1 MVLFSGKGMK
11 MKVQKYEIARVIDKL
26 KSIVQKND
34 QFPALGGILVKDGYL
49 IASNSEITMQVK
61 LEASEGS
68 YFIIPMKAFDLI
80 KNLPDGEID
89 ISATDKNVVMI
100 KIGAIKNK
108 YQSYPPEEFNFDITE
123 DPEADGVELNGKNI
137 IKALTP
143 YATADAGIIS
153 MILRNLADDI
163 EKNNPGAKELR
174 MWAENNT
181 VKPELK
187 ETIKIKKPNLK

>member
-1 MVLFSGKGMK
+1 
-11 MKVQKYEIARVIDKL
+11 MKVQKYEISRTIDKL

-34 QFPALGGILVKDGYL
+34 QFPALGGVLVKDGYL
-49 IASNSEITMQVK
+49 IASNSEITMKVK

-123 DPEADGVELNGKNI
+123 DPEADGVELNGKKIMEAMCLKIVNAPTQI
-137 IKALTP
+137 HRMVTP
-143 YATADAGIIS
+143 KMMLPLI
-153 MILRNLADDI
+153 DDKLQ
-163 EKNNPGAKELR
+163 EEF
-174 MWAENNT
+174 
-181 VKPELK
+181 K
-187 ETIKIKKPNLK
+187 ETEARE

>member
-1 MVLFSGKGMK
+1 MK
-11 MKVQKYEIARVIDKL
+11 
-26 KSIVQKND
+26 
-34 QFPALGGILVKDGYL
+34 
-49 IASNSEITMQVK
+49 VK

-123 DPEADGVELNGKNI
+123 DPEADGVELNGKKI
-137 IKALTP
+137 MEAIGHVI
-143 YATADAGIIS
+143 YAAADGGANTQMTGIYFEGTDS
-153 MILRNLADDI
+153 
-163 EKNNPGAKELR
+163 GV
-174 MWAENNT
+174 AEGNRQEVDFHGRDRRCDT
-181 VKPELK
+181 YIHQKQCS
-187 ETIKIKKPNLK
+187 IQI

>member
-1 MVLFSGKGMK
+1 

-49 IASNSEITMQVK
+49 IASNSEITMKVK

-89 ISATDKNVVMI
+89 ISVTDKNVVMI

-123 DPEADGVELNGKNI
+123 DPEADGVELNGKKI
-137 IKALTP
+137 MEARR
-143 YATADAGIIS
+143 AGRADAGCNMFDKDIS
-153 MILRNLADDI
+153 TDQWGSCAYTSGQEPFAQSR
-163 EKNNPGAKELR
+163 
-174 MWAENNT
+174 
-181 VKPELK
+181 V
-187 ETIKIKKPNLK
+187 